1 MKQPLSPQSSDS
13 NEHRHSKQRL
23 IRAALF
29 SCLLLGLAAV
39 AFLQRQYIADQLVVW
54 QFQPTTQLQSV
65 AERAGLS
72 ETGKFYLYASQAA
85 IVDKETF
92 NQACG
97 SLQTEQTIV
106 IGCYTSPE
114 QRIYVYNVADQQLDG
129 VVETTTAHE
138 MLHAAFDRLNTKDKQ
153 TVTALLEAEQKKITD
168 TRLLQLIESYKKTE
182 PGEVIN
188 ELHSIIGTEVASIS
202 PELESYYGRYF
213 IDRAAVVALKDKYES
228 VFTDLAEQQDTLVN
242 ELEASA
248 ESINARQTA
257 YATSLQKL
265 NSDIEQFN
273 SWAKANSPG
282 YAEFES
288 RRQAL
293 QQRIVSLE
301 NERLSLNTAIST
313 YNKKKAELDALNLR
327 AASLNQS
334 INSKLAPTPSL

>member
-1 MKQPLSPQSSDS
+1 MKRLLPPQSSDS
-13 NEHRHSKQRL
+13 NERHPSKWRL

-29 SCLLLGLAAV
+29 SCLLLGLAAF

-72 ETGKFYLYASQAA
+72 ETGRFYLYASQAA

-129 VVETTTAHE
+129 VVETTAAHE
-138 MLHAAFDRLNTKDKQ
+138 MLHAAFDRLSVREKEA
-153 TVTALLEAEQKKITD
+153 VVALLEAEEKKITD
-168 TRLLQLIESYKKTE
+168 TRLLKLIESYKKTE
-182 PGEVIN
+182 PGEVMN

-202 PELESYYGRYF
+202 SELENYYGRYF
-213 IDRAAVVALKDKYES
+213 IDRGDVVTLKDKYES

-248 ESINARQTA
+248 QSINVRQAMYTA
-257 YATSLQKL
+257 SLQKL

-273 SWAKANSPG
+273 NWAKTNNTS

-293 QQRIVSLE
+293 QQRIASLE
-301 NERLSLNTAIST
+301 SERLSLNTAIST